1 MPPERL
7 VHVVDDDNAVRRS
20 LERLLQASGYGVRS
34 YEGGQALLDSADS
47 LQKGCLLLDVRMPDI
62 DGTTL
67 QLRLRKLGVLLPTV
81 VMTGQG
87 DVQTAVRAMKA
98 GAVDFIEKPFSD
110 EVLFR
115 ALEAALA
122 SGTQSDRERAAI
134 DAARRIATLT
144 SREMQVLEALVGGQS
159 NKVIAYELGI
169 SIRTVEV
176 HRARMMERL
185 GVRRLAEAIRLAV
198 MARLGASRSFASED
212 DRLLQAAP
220 R

>member
-7 VHVVDDDNAVRRS
+7 VHVVDDDGAVRRS
-20 LERLLQASGYGVRS
+20 LERLLQASGYRVQS
-34 YEGGQALLDSADS
+34 YEGGQALLDAVDS
-47 LQKGCLLLDVRMPDI
+47 LQEGCLLLDVRMPDI
-62 DGTTL
+62 DGTAL
-67 QLRLRKLGVLLPTV
+67 QLRLRKLGVLLPTIL
-81 VMTGQG
+81 MTGQG

-98 GAVDFIEKPFSD
+98 GAIDFIEKPFSD
-110 EVLFR
+110 EVLFGTI
-115 ALEAALA
+115 EAALA
-122 SGTQSDRERAAI
+122 SATQNDREHVAA
-134 DAARRIATLT
+134 DAVRRIARLT

-169 SIRTVEV
+169 SVRTVEV

-198 MARLGASRSFASED
+198 IARIDAPSSRGPEQNTFLEAV
-212 DRLLQAAP
+212 P